1 MAAEPAARRRRGLA
15 IVALVVVILLFVGEM
30 VALALGA
37 LEGAVGIA
45 IILTIGWFV
54 LRSHRR
60 KAERTR

>member
-1 MAAEPAARRRRGLA
+1 MAAEPDARRRRRLA

-60 KAERTR
+60 RVERAE